1 MSKNSKPDMSFYR
14 NVVGKTNNPIAKL
27 IVIEMLCIIIFS
39 LLESMY
45 PISMYIWPCLCQE
58 GRSVLSGP

>member
-14 NVVGKTNNPIAKL
+14 NVVGQTNNPIAKL
-27 IVIEMLCIIIFS
+27 IVVDHHFS

-45 PISMYIWPCLCQE
+45 PISMYIWPCLREE

>member
-14 NVVGKTNNPIAKL
+14 NVVGKTNIPIAKL
-27 IVIEMLCIIIFS
+27 IVIEMLCNSIFS

-45 PISMYIWPCLCQE
+45 PISMYIWPCLC
-58 GRSVLSGP
+58 